1 MAYST
6 ICVEKKNTNIEQVR
20 MTGMAL
26 SPNKHDCS

>member
-1 MAYST
+1 MTYST
-6 ICVEKKNTNIEQVR
+6 ICVKNTNIEQVR

>member
-1 MAYST
+1 MTYST
-6 ICVEKKNTNIEQVR
+6 ICVENTNIKQVR